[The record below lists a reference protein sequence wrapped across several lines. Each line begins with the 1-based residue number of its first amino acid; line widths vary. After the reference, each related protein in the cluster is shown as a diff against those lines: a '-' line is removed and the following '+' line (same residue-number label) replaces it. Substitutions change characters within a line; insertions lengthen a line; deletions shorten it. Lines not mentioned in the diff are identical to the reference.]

1 MDFDVTPEKGVE
13 LKPLPQQAEEKPVE
27 QQAEPVDDAE
37 EVEIEAT
44 DEPQQ
49 EDAEESQFEETD
61 STEAQDAEGGL
72 NMSIGQFANAAG
84 VTLKDI
90 YSVTLSDGRTLSQA
104 VDEGNQQKA
113 ALAQLQT
120 ERNELQEK
128 LQQAQT
134 NVVQGDDPEA
144 MRMELEADLYQKQLD
159 SADFSGMDQGAAA
172 NLRLNYMNTIQK
184 LRDQAQVK
192 RAESQ
197 GKQQESMYQ
206 ALEASNREMLSAVPE
221 WVSPEVAGRENKA
234 MGDFLRSRGFSDQD
248 LFTIDR
254 SPKYKLLVRDAW
266 KALAKQAEIKRGA
279 KKVRKIS
286 KTLKPGAMKGSS
298 KASLKDVSQ
307 KIRQSGTRQ
316 EKQKAR
322 LSMEFDR

>member
-1 MDFDVTPEKGVE
+1 
-13 LKPLPQQAEEKPVE
+13 
-27 QQAEPVDDAE
+27 
-37 EVEIEAT
+37 
-44 DEPQQ
+44 
-49 EDAEESQFEETD
+49 
-61 STEAQDAEGGL
+61 
-72 NMSIGQFANAAG
+72 
-84 VTLKDI
+84 
-90 YSVTLSDGRTLSQA
+90 
-104 VDEGNQQKA
+104 
-113 ALAQLQT
+113 
-120 ERNELQEK
+120 
-128 LQQAQT
+128 
-134 NVVQGDDPEA
+134 
-144 MRMELEADLYQKQLD
+144 MELEADLYQKQLD